1 MLRRLRRWKA
11 PLFAVPLVLLLLCFC
26 GCEDKKPEVSEGPA
40 RMQDAQYLKQLDEVR
55 AGMKSVARTSN
66 SVKAE
71 MCKVIAQAR
80 ANLPKD
86 ATDEQIKAEL
96 ENHPEK
102 YPAWKELVAKN
113 GSVNAEIEKKAE
125 DAQKIVRARILKEL
139 AEQKT
144 APKK

>member
-1 MLRRLRRWKA
+1 MLRRLRRLKA

-55 AGMKSVARTSN
+55 AGVKSVARTSN

-71 MCKVIAQAR
+71 MRKVIAQAR

-113 GSVNAEIEKKAE
+113 DSVNAEIEKKAE